1 MSSSGLLGN
10 CNTMA
15 AKKNEKSSSEQDTS
29 RDDAT
34 VQRGRAVVRQEN
46 IDLAFEGADCRVQ
59 GSLRP
64 QQPSGARAQRAR
76 VVPGRESNSV
86 HSLTQ

>member
-29 RDDAT
+29 RDDALLN
-34 VQRGRAVVRQEN
+34 APFH
-46 IDLAFEGADCRVQ
+46 DLDV
-59 GSLRP
+59 
-64 QQPSGARAQRAR
+64 
-76 VVPGRESNSV
+76 
-86 HSLTQ
+86 